1 MALLR
6 TAWRAGPVRA
16 TGPVLVSVTDFTCA
30 RPLDLARAFRAGMAL
45 RRSWP
50 ELEGAVGLWLW
61 TDLRRRRCGSVSV
74 WTDEAALRG
83 FVAWPPHV
91 AVMRGFR
98 RRGTIRAGT
107 WQTEAFEPAETWARA
122 ERVLAQFEEG
132 AAPQIV
138 DASR

>member
-6 TAWRAGPVRA
+6 TRWRAGSVRA

-30 RPLDLARAFRAGMAL
+30 HALDLPRAFHAGMAL

-50 ELEGAVGLWLW
+50 DLEGAVGLWLW

-74 WTDEAALRG
+74 WTGDAALRG

-91 AVMRGFR
+91 AIMRRFR
-98 RRGTIRAGT
+98 RRGTIRADT
-107 WQTEAFEPAETWARA
+107 WWADAFDPAGTWARA
-122 ERVLAQFEEG
+122 ERALAQAEAG
-132 AAPQIV
+132 AGSQGI